1 MTLAEFLADWHSDN
15 PCLTVRTSGATGM
28 PKLLRVEKRR
38 MVASA
43 NATCDALGLTANTT
57 ALLSLP
63 LDYIAGKMQVVRAL
77 VRGMKLVEAYAITD
91 MQVPFLQAADMA
103 VGVAADVSYA
113 AGASYASGSSYA
125 SDASYAANVSS
136 SFCFAALTPMQVYTL
151 LQTAEGRRRLQAI
164 SHLIIGGGAIDQRMA
179 EQLRTFSSN
188 LDCTFGMTETLSHI
202 ALRRLSGSG
211 AGEWYEPMDGVTV
224 GLLSDG
230 CLTISAPRVC
240 EEQLLT
246 NDLAVMAADGRRFQ
260 IVGRRDNVI
269 NSGGIKIQIEEA
281 ERLLEPHIALPF
293 AITKRSDEKYG
304 EIVVMLYVADEVVS
318 DDKDKADAFSNECA
332 AVSANE
338 STIVQRLQA
347 ICRNVLP
354 RYWQPRLYIAV
365 KAIPTT
371 DTNKKA
377 RAAARALAESYIM

>member
-15 PCLTVRTSGATGM
+15 PCLTVRTSGSTGT

-179 EQLRTFSSN
+179 EQLRTFSTNIYS
-188 LDCTFGMTETLSHI
+188 TYGMTETLSHI

-304 EIVVMLYVADEVVS
+304 EIVVMLYVADEVAS
-318 DDKDKADAFSNECA
+318 ADEN
-332 AVSANE
+332 
-338 STIVQRLQA
+338 TIVQRLQA
-347 ICRNVLP
+347 ICRNALP